1 MKHQTDFLE
10 LLQIDYEK
18 YPVIA
23 VVGGGGK
30 TSLIYRLTDE
40 LLDRGKRVIITTT
53 THMAGETELPF
64 VRGGDAVK
72 VREILDMEGY
82 VVAAEYEEE
91 TGKYASLKEEK
102 LEELKSVDCLHIAHT
117 PFYQEVFEE
126 ALPYVQPDSWFIIGG
141 IYESQ
146 EKRKWWKEVVADERV
161 GITFDLYDIGLV
173 FFNKNRYKQ
182 HYIVNFL

>member
-72 VREILDMEGY
+72 VQETLDREGY
-82 VVAAEYEEE
+82 VIAAEYEEE
-91 TGKYASLKEEK
+91 DR
-102 LEELKSVDCLHIAHT
+102 KSV
-117 PFYQEVFEE
+117 
-126 ALPYVQPDSWFIIGG
+126 G
-141 IYESQ
+141 
-146 EKRKWWKEVVADERV
+146 RERV
-161 GITFDLYDIGLV
+161 
-173 FFNKNRYKQ
+173 
-182 HYIVNFL
+182 

>member
-1 MKHQTDFLE
+1 MDSVTLKGRDRDKT
-10 LLQIDYEK
+10 LLQ
-18 YPVIA
+18 
-23 VVGGGGK
+23 
-30 TSLIYRLTDE
+30 LT
-40 LLDRGKRVIITTT
+40 K
-53 THMAGETELPF
+53 
-64 VRGGDAVK
+64 
-72 VREILDMEGY
+72 
-82 VVAAEYEEE
+82 
-91 TGKYASLKEEK
+91 K
-102 LEELKSVDCLHIAHT
+102 LEELKRVDSLHIAHT
-117 PFYQEVFEE
+117 PFNQEVIEA